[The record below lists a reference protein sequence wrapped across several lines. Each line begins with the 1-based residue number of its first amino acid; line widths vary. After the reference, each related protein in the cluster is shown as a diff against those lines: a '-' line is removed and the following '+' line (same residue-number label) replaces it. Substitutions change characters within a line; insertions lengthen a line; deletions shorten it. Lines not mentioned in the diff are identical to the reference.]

1 MSHTAECLFVG
12 TAAGDI
18 VGELFDEVGASVQTE
33 CRSDLADDIE
43 NISIS
48 AGEPYGDVGL
58 GIRHFSASV
67 AISFTE
73 KFIHFMY
80 LLAI

>member
-18 VGELFDEVGASVQTE
+18 VGKLFDKVGASVQTE
-33 CRSDLADDIE
+33 SRSDLADDIE

-48 AGEPYGDVGL
+48 AGELYGDVGL
-58 GIRHFSASV
+58 GIRHFAASV